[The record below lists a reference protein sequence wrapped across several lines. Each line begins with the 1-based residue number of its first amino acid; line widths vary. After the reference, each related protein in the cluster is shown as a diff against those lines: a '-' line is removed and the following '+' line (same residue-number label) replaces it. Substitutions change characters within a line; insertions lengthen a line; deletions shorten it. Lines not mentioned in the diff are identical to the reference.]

1 MRETGLEKDDHVS
14 MLLSSS
20 TIIPTFQLNGVISSV
35 HMGGEKGTLDAAA
48 RVK

>member
-1 MRETGLEKDDHVS
+1 MRRTGLGKDDHVS
-14 MLLSSS
+14 MLLLL
-20 TIIPTFQLNGVISSV
+20 TIPTFLLNGVISNV